1 MNPIEMKIHI
11 HDNTTVAEV
20 QRQFS
25 DKFPYLK
32 LEFFSKLHKEGK
44 ASHLK
49 FMLPHDRRLGEIRKT
64 HQAGEL
70 EIHPEMRVSELE
82 QLFGTHYDLGVQ
94 VFRKSGNTWL
104 ETILTDSWTLR
115 EQNTEGEFLSSRI
128 KPEPFNYDDDTE

>member
-1 MNPIEMKIHI
+1 MKIHI
-11 HDNTTVAEV
+11 HNNTTIADV
-20 QRQFS
+20 QRQFG

-32 LEFFSKLHKEGK
+32 LEFFSKLHKSGQ

-49 FMLPHDRRLGEIRKT
+49 FRLPADRSLGEIRKT
-64 HQAGEL
+64 HVEGEL
-70 EIHPEMRVSELE
+70 EIHPDMRVSELE

-115 EQNTEGEFLSSRI
+115 EQNTEGEFLSTRN
-128 KPEPFNYDDDTE
+128 KPEPRDYYNEDID